1 MPRFRARQFYPNFR
15 ITLNGRSFTV
25 RNEGFMAFDHEIKVF
40 SGNGN
45 TRRRTKPR
53 AQSNRVYVSADEHL
67 SEGGM
72 RVQSYW
78 RFQYDID
85 IGGLTALA
93 RRHGMRTNAFNSR
106 CAGLINLLQT
116 FDVVPGRGRRQ
127 GEYVVN
133 FLSARKNYRPAS
145 SAQWEFEV
153 PRQAHSISPQRGR
166 TTILTTADA
175 VLPVAMTGA
184 VSTEVAAELGLELS
198 LEPAGI
204 GGAINAGGSASAGA
218 SVDIAFRRRLELTLQ
233 AEIVVPNQLR

>member
-1 MPRFRARQFYPNFR
+1 MPRFRTRQFYPNFR
-15 ITLNGRSFTV
+15 ITVNGRSLTV
-25 RNEGFMAFDHEIKVF
+25 RNEGFMAFDHEVKVF

-45 TRRRTKPR
+45 TRNRTKPR
-53 AQSNRVYVSADEHL
+53 ARSNRVFTSAMEHL

-72 RVQSYW
+72 RLQSYW

-93 RRHGMRTNAFNSR
+93 RRNGMRTNAFSSR

-116 FDVVPGRGRRQ
+116 FDVVPGRDRRR
-127 GEYVVN
+127 GEYDVN

-145 SAQWEFEV
+145 SSQWEFEV
-153 PRQAHSISPQRGR
+153 PRQTHAISAQRGR
-166 TTILTTADA
+166 STILTTAEA
-175 VLPVAMTGA
+175 VLPVSLTGSI
-184 VSTEVAAELGLELS
+184 STEVAAELGIEVS

-204 GGAINAGGSASAGA
+204 GGAINAGGSQNVGA
-218 SVDIAFRRRLELTLQ
+218 SCDIAFRRRLELTLQ